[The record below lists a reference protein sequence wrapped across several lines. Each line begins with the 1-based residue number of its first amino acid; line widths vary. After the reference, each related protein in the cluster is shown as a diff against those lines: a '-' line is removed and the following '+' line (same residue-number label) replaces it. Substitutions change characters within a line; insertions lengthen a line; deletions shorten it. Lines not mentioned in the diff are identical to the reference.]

1 MKDLNY
7 FRNNYKP
14 EEFKEW
20 LIDQDYAQDVVDMM
34 YLMYKNGFTIRHKDM
49 KELLLVLLNVFGFEE
64 CNIKY

>member
-64 CNIKY
+64 CNIKR